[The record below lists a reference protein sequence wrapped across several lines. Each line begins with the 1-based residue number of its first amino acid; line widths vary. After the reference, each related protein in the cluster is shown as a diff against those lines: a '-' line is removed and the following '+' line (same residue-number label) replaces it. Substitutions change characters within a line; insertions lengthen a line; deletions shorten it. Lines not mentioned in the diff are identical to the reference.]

1 MQYIETLE
9 DLEKFPNLELLRTL
23 PSLEYDE
30 AEEWAEFEKYHQISA
45 NDYEKY
51 IIRMQEVI
59 PQLSQLKKMHFC
71 PYTIIFDI
79 APFAGADQNEEL
91 VIRDNRVQYLT
102 TI

>member
-30 AEEWAEFEKYHQISA
+30 AEEWAEFEKDHQISA

-51 IIRMQEVI
+51 IIQMQEVI

-71 PYTIIFDI
+71 PYTII
-79 APFAGADQNEEL
+79 EE
-91 VIRDNRVQYLT
+91 
-102 TI
+102 